1 MNKQGESDEGED
13 GREELFRLLSDH
25 QTWPAIPR
33 QSARFRPFIFTG
45 YSAATIQLLC
55 NLLTT
60 TRQPRENTTHC
71 SGDTLWSSEDVVLKK
86 IPTGQFVNKSP
97 KLLIL
102 RNRYVILTDE
112 FVVLLSKCLQSITQL
127 DNRCKR
133 PTANTSISSPYIH
146 TYIGLYGS

>member
-55 NLLTT
+55 KLLTML
-60 TRQPRENTTHC
+60 NF
-71 SGDTLWSSEDVVLKK
+71 G
-86 IPTGQFVNKSP
+86 
-97 KLLIL
+97 
-102 RNRYVILTDE
+102 
-112 FVVLLSKCLQSITQL
+112 CLEL
-127 DNRCKR
+127 
-133 PTANTSISSPYIH
+133 
-146 TYIGLYGS
+146 